1 MIYKIYYE
9 GDRKFA
15 LPIKNREQLMKLR
28 NAKTNLKN
36 LEKVRQGDE
45 KAKHDLLQL
54 AYNLGRVEGAIAGC
68 KSIGSFFFHDV
79 DYYDDAQTEQ
89 IKQHILD
96 RREDIG
102 LVMLERSPRGG
113 WHLVC
118 KRRQSGASV
127 DAVAVGDGYLCQRL
141 ATGGVLHQWQRR
153 GPAVSG
159 RLYLR

>member
-28 NAKTNLKN
+28 NAKTNLKS

-79 DYYDDAQTEQ
+79 DYYDCCSWRWIPLPKTCN
-89 IKQHILD
+89 
-96 RREDIG
+96 G
-102 LVMLERSPRGG
+102 WCSPP
-113 WHLVC
+113 VAA
-118 KRRQSGASV
+118 KRTCRFW
-127 DAVAVGDGYLCQRL
+127 
-141 ATGGVLHQWQRR
+141 TT
-153 GPAVSG
+153 VSSTS
-159 RLYLR
+159 R

>member
-118 KRRQSGASV
+118 KRRPGTTILENQVRVSTLLQLEISFSSMIPRV
-127 DAVAVGDGYLCQRL
+127 WSFR
-141 ATGGVLHQWQRR
+141 WNRR
-153 GPAVSG
+153 S
-159 RLYLR
+159 